1 MHKEALCKHLMDEAL
16 DSPDGI
22 AYSRPGLS
30 FRDLYNLRFT
40 CYQVR
45 RSLRTTTNKYDVLK
59 FSIQDSPLSLTIA
72 KAQWRAA

>member
-1 MHKEALCKHLMDEAL
+1 MLCKSLMDEAL

-22 AYSRPGLS
+22 AYSKPGLS

-45 RSLRTTTNKYDVLK
+45 RGLRTTTDKYDILK
-59 FSIQDSPLSLTIA
+59 FSIQDNPLSLTIA
-72 KAQWRAA
+72 KDQWRAA